1 MHGHRDPITEPEIP
15 YRDGIA
21 QCNTGAGNELW
32 SFGESTFAILHRY
45 AVLREKLRPYLRSLM
60 QQAHETGEPLMRPL
74 FYHYPEDEQ
83 AWQITDQY
91 LFGEDV
97 LVAPV
102 VNAGDRQRS
111 LWLPGNTVWV
121 DAATGERHEGG
132 RTICVDAPL
141 AQLPLFVREDA
152 DVLTLVREALRSA
165 E

>member
-32 SFGESTFAILHRY
+32 SFGESTFAILSRY
-45 AVLREKLRPYLRSLM
+45 ATLRERLRPYLRKLM

-102 VNAGDRQRS
+102 VNAGERQRRV
-111 LWLPGNTVWV
+111 WLPGNTVWV
-121 DAATGERHEGG
+121 DVVSGDRHEGG
-132 RTICVDAPL
+132 RFISVAAPL
-141 AQLPLFVREDA
+141 ETLPL
-152 DVLTLVREALRSA
+152 LVRDGAEVLRLIRPF
-165 E
+165 